1 MSSLTEKRKREIEEQ
16 IAKMKQQA
24 ERKVLLNVVCD
35 IRNIND
41 APSITQRILKEIYKL
56 HGIESASFIYGT
68 NTITVIAKWS
78 ESISQIVEKITRM
91 PWVSDVSGRILSPLF

>member
-41 APSITQRILKEIYKL
+41 APIITQRILKVSRL

-78 ESISQIVEKITRM
+78 ESISQIVEKIKRM